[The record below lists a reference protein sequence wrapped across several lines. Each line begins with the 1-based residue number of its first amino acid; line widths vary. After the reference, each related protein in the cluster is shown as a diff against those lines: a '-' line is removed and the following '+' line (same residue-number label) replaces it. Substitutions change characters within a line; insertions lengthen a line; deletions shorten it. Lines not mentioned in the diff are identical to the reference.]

1 MGIMDTK
8 LGHYFK
14 LLVKAEEVR
23 HELPLHQRPE
33 IDDISKGLPQMG
45 PHLLRRKG
53 QGYQFFDMHEF
64 VPGSDDPR
72 FIHPKYS
79 AKRGKLMFIEKEAE
93 VRHHF
98 YMWRDSSASMAWKSD
113 KAPYT
118 PKEAAEIMIMA
129 LSKHLSKHQEKIG
142 LLETGQRTQGGHVA
156 EWLATQW
163 ALDDAQNEAPQ
174 LQRRLVRDSSALLFS
189 DFLGNPDT
197 LASTLNDLQ
206 AQRISGW
213 VVMIEDPQIFNF
225 DFKGHVL
232 FEGPEGE
239 TAIDL
244 QKVQNLPLR
253 QQYQAAL
260 AERIALIEKIAG
272 EYGFQFILQRTD
284 EPLQRGLLAI
294 YKLAPSKPEVV
305 MNKALQK
312 PGPL

>member
-1 MGIMDTK
+1 MDTK
-8 LGHYFK
+8 LGQYFK
-14 LLVKAEEVR
+14 LLVRAEDVH

-64 VPGSDDPR
+64 VSGSDDPR

-79 AKRGKLMFIEKEAE
+79 AKRGKLIFIEKEAE

-98 YMWRDSSASMAWKSD
+98 YMWRDSSKSMDWKSD
-113 KAPYT
+113 KAIYT

-129 LSKHLSKHQEKIG
+129 LSKHLTRHHEKIG
-142 LLETGQRTQGGHVA
+142 MLETGLHTQGGHVA

-163 ALDDAQNEAPQ
+163 AADETQNEVPQ
-174 LQRRLVRDSSALLFS
+174 IQRRLVRDSSAFLFS

-197 LASTLNDLQ
+197 LANTLRDLQ

-213 VVMIEDPQIFNF
+213 IVMVEDPQMFNF
-225 DFKGHVL
+225 DFKGHKL

-239 TAIDL
+239 TAIDF
-244 QKVQNLPLR
+244 QKVQSLTLR
-253 QQYQAAL
+253 QQYQAAF
-260 AERIALIEKIAG
+260 AARIALIEKITDDH
-272 EYGFQFILQRTD
+272 GFKFILQRTD
-284 EPLQRGLLAI
+284 EPLHRGLLAI
-294 YKLAPSKPEVV
+294 YNMAPSKPDSV
-305 MNKALQK
+305 QK
-312 PGPL
+312 LGLI